1 MLIIPAVDIKGGRA
15 VRLRQGRAD
24 EETVF
29 GDDPI
34 EMAVRWQDEGAEYL
48 HVVDLDGAFEGKP
61 RNLQI
66 VKKILGALNIPV
78 EVGGGIRDEE
88 TISVLLETGADRVII
103 GTRAVESVLW
113 VTEIAAVAIEIV
125 RAGQEHPGRI
135 AVGIDAREGMV
146 ATHGWVRSSSVTP
159 LELAKVLEGAPL
171 TAYIYTDVLRDG
183 TNTGPN
189 IHATGAFA
197 HGTKVPVIASGGV
210 SSLDDIRQLAQLD
223 LLGIIIGRALYDNRF
238 TLAQAIDT
246 AR

>member
-88 TISVLLETGADRVII
+88 TISVLLDAGADRVII
-103 GTRAVESVLW
+103 GTRAVESVPW
-113 VTEIAAVAIEIV
+113 VTEIAA
-125 RAGQEHPGRI
+125 EHPGRI

-238 TLAQAIDT
+238 TLAEAKAAAVRT
-246 AR
+246 EGN